1 MCLVHESVP
10 NNTQTCNTRAFKT
23 HTDETCNTTHTCTSK
38 EKARTQCSRFTK
50 QNHVLEHTNT
60 QTHTMSAPHTYTHAH
75 RHTLPL
81 KQPRPLTSFFPFL
94 HREQMKRAAR
104 EEGRGREEGEEGTA
118 TAASDL
124 RPVSNTRDAA
134 QWSPSTQGVLT
145 QPSSRPC
152 AHCLS

>member
-1 MCLVHESVP
+1 MH
-10 NNTQTCNTRAFKT
+10 
-23 HTDETCNTTHTCTSK
+23 HTCIQDTHMK
-38 EKARTQCSRFTK
+38 HATQHTHAHPKRRQEHNARGLRNKITYLS
-50 QNHVLEHTNT
+50 T
-60 QTHTMSAPHTYTHAH
+60 QTHKHTQCQLHTHTHAH
-75 RHTLPL
+75 RHTLTL
-81 KQPRPLTSFFPFL
+81 RHLTSFFPFL